1 MATEGIT
8 LSTLN
13 GMIREAMQEAFPEA
27 VWVVAEILEMNIN
40 RTGHCYLELVE
51 KSATGD
57 QIVAK
62 SRATIWSSRFRMLR
76 PYFESAS
83 GAQLQPGIK
92 VLLRA
97 MVSFHELYGLSLNVT
112 DIDPTYTMGE
122 MEIRKREVIARLRAA
137 GIIEMNRELELTLV
151 PQRIAVISSE
161 TAAGYGDF
169 IDSLMNNSSG
179 FSFSVSLFPAI
190 VQGDSAEQSII
201 SALEQVYA
209 AGAAFDA
216 VVLIRGGGSRSDL
229 DCFNGYEL
237 AMNIAQFPI
246 PVITGIGHDRDETIA
261 DIVAHRSLKTPTA
274 VAEFLI
280 DRVTGFSE
288 RLALL
293 EERFTQIVQAIMQ
306 QEKMTLQQKAYDL
319 HHLAQQY
326 IVEEKHAMEL
336 FDSEIRRSAER
347 ILKEAGNRVS
357 DYSGK
362 IKYIWKG
369 LYDHRKRDL
378 QILRERRERAVIE
391 RFRSGKEH
399 LNSIER
405 SLDLL
410 RPEKVLARGYT
421 LTLSEGRIIKSV
433 MSLKKGA
440 DVETVMTD
448 GRFRS
453 IVEIVK
459 PIKNNQNK

>member
-13 GMIREAMQEAFPEA
+13 GMIREAMQEAFPGA
-27 VWVVAEILEMNIN
+27 VWVVAEILEMSIN

-112 DIDPTYTMGE
+112 DIDPSYTMGE

-137 GIIEMNRELELTLV
+137 GIMEMNRELELTLV

-190 VQGDSAEQSII
+190 VQGEAAEQSII

-209 AGAAFDA
+209 TGDAFDTL
-216 VVLIRGGGSRSDL
+216 VLIRGGGSRSDL

-237 AMNIAQFPI
+237 AMNIAQFPL
-246 PVITGIGHDRDETIA
+246 PVLTGIGHDRDETIA

-280 DRVTGFSE
+280 DRVTGFTE

-293 EERFTQIVQAIMQ
+293 EERFSQIIQAIMQ
-306 QEKMTLQQKAYDL
+306 QEKMALQQKAYDL

-336 FDSEIRRSAER
+336 FNSEIRRSAER
-347 ILKEAGNRVS
+347 ILKEAVTRVS

-378 QILRERRERAVIE
+378 QMLRERRERAVIE
-391 RFRSGKEH
+391 RFRSGREH

-433 MSLKKGA
+433 QSLKKGS
-440 DVETVMTD
+440 DVETVMSD
-448 GRFRS
+448 GKFRS
-453 IVEIVK
+453 IVEKIE
-459 PIKNNQNK
+459 PSKNNQNN

>member
-13 GMIREAMQEAFPEA
+13 GMIREAIQGSFPGT

-57 QIVAK
+57 QIIAK

-76 PYFESAS
+76 PYFESTT
-83 GAQLQPGIK
+83 GTQLQPGIK
-92 VLLRA
+92 VLIRT
-97 MVSFHELYGLSLNVT
+97 MVSFHELYGLSLNIT
-112 DIDPTYTMGE
+112 DIDPSYTMGE
-122 MEIRKREVIARLRAA
+122 MEIRKQEVIARLKAA
-137 GIIEMNRELELTLV
+137 GIMEMNMELDLTLV

-169 IDSLMNNSSG
+169 IDSLINNSSG

-190 VQGDSAEQSII
+190 VQGEAAEQSII
-201 SALEQVYA
+201 SAFEQVYA
-209 AGAAFDA
+209 TGSDFDA

-237 AMNIAQFPI
+237 AMNIAQFPL
-246 PVITGIGHDRDETIA
+246 PVLTGIGHDRDETIA

-280 DRVTGFSE
+280 DRVAGFSE
-288 RLALL
+288 RLALM
-293 EERFTQIVQAIMQ
+293 EERFTQTIQAIMQ

-319 HHLAQQY
+319 HHMAQQY
-326 IVEEKHAMEL
+326 IVEEKHTLEL
-336 FDSEIRRSAER
+336 FNGEIRRSADR
-347 ILKEAGNRVS
+347 IIKEAVVSTGN
-357 DYSGK
+357 YSGK

-378 QILRERRERAVIE
+378 QMFRERRERALIE
-391 RFRSGKEH
+391 RLRAGKEY
-399 LNSIER
+399 LNNIER

-421 LTLSEGRIIKSV
+421 LTLSGGRIIKSV
-433 MSLKKGA
+433 KSLKRGS
-440 DVETVMTD
+440 DVTTIMSDGKFLSTVEKTEPYKD
-448 GRFRS
+448 
-453 IVEIVK
+453 
-459 PIKNNQNK
+459 N